1 MFGAIIVCLVAI
13 VLMGIAEQTFSEK
26 TIIQTDETGKRKV
39 VFKNLE
45 DDGWLRAVAFGVV
58 LGLIHYFTPKLA

>member
-26 TIIQTDETGKRKV
+26 TIIQTDETGKRRLSSRILKMT
-39 VFKNLE
+39 
-45 DDGWLRAVAFGVV
+45 DGFVPSR
-58 LGLIHYFTPKLA
+58 LA